1 MQNSRV
7 FWALGAGVAAVVV
20 ACGSSSS
27 SNPTTAPTQDAG
39 DDSTTITEADDSSA
53 AATCIPLGS
62 VGCSQGMECCLD
74 LSAGLMPGTCVQAGS
89 CTSSVS
95 IACESGNDCTGGQVC
110 CADFGGG
117 SLAAIEDGGL
127 AALGIDASALSLD
140 SGTGININFK
150 VSCAAS
156 CTSSQIQACSK
167 SSECAG
173 GAPCVSITSLLGDGG
188 AGLGGDAGIPASF
201 AMYASALGMV
211 MACEPLTPDAAAVPE
226 AGSEAGPVDAQ
237 VPTDAPSDALSE

>member
-1 MQNSRV
+1 MQNLRV
-7 FWALGAGVAAVVV
+7 LWALGAGVAAVVV

-27 SNPTTAPTQDAG
+27 SNPTAPVTQDAG
-39 DDSTTITEADDSSA
+39 DDSTITESDDSST
-53 AATCIPLGS
+53 AATCIPLGT
-62 VGCSQGMECCLD
+62 VGCSKGMECCLD
-74 LSAGLMPGTCVQAGS
+74 LSAGLMPGTCVAQGS

-95 IACESGNDCTGGQVC
+95 IACESGKDCASGQVC

-117 SLAAIEDGGL
+117 SLAALEDGGL

-140 SGTGININFK
+140 SGAGINVNFK
-150 VSCAAS
+150 VTCAAS
-156 CTSSQIQACSK
+156 CTSSQIQACST

-211 MACEPLTPDAAAVPE
+211 MACEPLTPDAAIVPE
-226 AGSEAGPVDAQ
+226 AGPEAGPVDAQ
-237 VPTDAPSDALSE
+237 VPTDAPSDAVSE